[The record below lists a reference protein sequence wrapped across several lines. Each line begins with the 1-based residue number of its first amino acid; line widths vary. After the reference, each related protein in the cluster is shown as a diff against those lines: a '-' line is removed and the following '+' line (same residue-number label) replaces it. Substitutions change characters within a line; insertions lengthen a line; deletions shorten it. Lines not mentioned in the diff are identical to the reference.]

1 MKLEIITAEKK
12 NLWNDKLNLLEE
24 FSGLKVYKEIEY
36 LNLYTNNQSD
46 LECIFI
52 EEEKNF
58 FFYSL
63 YKKKNKFP
71 RL

>member
-52 EEEKNF
+52 EEEKEGE
-58 FFYSL
+58 
-63 YKKKNKFP
+63 KG
-71 RL
+71 